1 MKYSEYARLREEWN
15 KQFSEAYKNL
25 PKEPEAP
32 RLNISRK
39 SFIALHQGGSA
50 VIQGD
55 DGKVYLSKE
64 EAIEMAKWIM
74 EIYS

>member
-1 MKYSEYARLREEWN
+1 MKYNEYTRLREEWN

-32 RLNISRK
+32 RLNINRK
-39 SFIALHQGGSA
+39 IFIALHHGGST
-50 VIQGD
+50 VIDGD

-74 EIYS
+74 DVYS